1 MFSAL
6 EYSIYCPWVAR
17 ACAMAGCAKRWLRA
31 TREWLGIGTSGPIS
45 PMPPRRE
52 RTQPTEHELT
62 RRIMSWPSGVPITCA
77 GRPSIVASA
86 KRRPLLARQGGS
98 LVGTVMLLV
107 FPQQSAFGGGRTEK
121 ATHADDGPETLRQKR
136 QECSVFPCCF
146 CGLAGFRLAQA
157 EGSRDRQSQAVVG
170 IATVIASVV
179 RGRAWHGDYAQAETP
194 TTGRCRPLP
203 VGYRRPGIDHPR
215 LLSA

>member
-1 MFSAL
+1 MFGAL

-45 PMPPRRE
+45 PMRPRRE
-52 RTQPTEHELT
+52 RTQPTEHELI
-62 RRIMSWPSGVPITCA
+62 RRIMPWTSGVPITCA

-86 KRRPLLARQGGS
+86 ERRARLARQGGS

-121 ATHADDGPETLRQKR
+121 ATHADDGR
-136 QECSVFPCCF
+136 SPCAKSAKNVAYF
-146 CGLAGFRLAQA
+146 L
-157 EGSRDRQSQAVVG
+157 V
-170 IATVIASVV
+170 AS
-179 RGRAWHGDYAQAETP
+179 AD
-194 TTGRCRPLP
+194 
-203 VGYRRPGIDHPR
+203 
-215 LLSA
+215 